1 MLIPLVK
8 LDDAPMR
15 VAGLMSG
22 AGTNI
27 RRIIEWQLKLEKE
40 EGRSPF
46 EVVVIFSNSAES
58 KAVEIGRDFD
68 IPVVVRDMKAWYAK
82 RGAPRSDMNL
92 RRIFDSETV
101 KALSPYRVQ
110 VAVYGGYMA
119 VATDVLINAFL
130 GVNVHPADLSI
141 TDEKGKRRFTGDHAV
156 LDAILAGEKTIAS
169 TTHIIEPEVDGG
181 RILMISDPLEVEIP
195 PGGDLNNPQSARQI
209 ADMNQERLKR
219 EGDWVIFPK
228 TIEYLARGRFAQ
240 DERGVLYF
248 DGKAIPNGL
257 RYSPGI

>member
-1 MLIPLVK
+1 MLTPLVK

-22 AGTNI
+22 SGTNI

-68 IPVVVRDMKAWYAK
+68 IPVVVRDMKAWYGK

-101 KALSPYRVQ
+101 KALSPYRAQ

-141 TDEKGKRRFTGDHAV
+141 TDEKGRRRFTGDHAV

-181 RILMISDPLEVEIP
+181 RILMISDPIKVEIP

-228 TIEYLARGRFAQ
+228 TIEYLAKGRFAQ
-240 DERGVLYF
+240 DERGVLHF
-248 DGKAIPNGL
+248 EGKPIPNGL